1 MKYLKKT
8 EMLINS
14 LIVNKKPIKWQ
25 KNTLKQF

>member
-14 LIVNKKPIKWQ
+14 LIVNKKPKKWQ
-25 KNTLKQF
+25 KNTLK

>member
-14 LIVNKKPIKWQ
+14 LIVDKKPKNGQ
-25 KNTLKQF
+25 KNTLK

>member
-8 EMLINS
+8 ELLINS
-14 LIVNKKPIKWQ
+14 LIVNKKHENGL